1 MPVNRPQNRD
11 KRKYITLK
19 FTLLIDKRNL
29 ISSMEN
35 ELYIRELIIKEHFGI
50 ISEAEQLELDAI
62 LASGAEARK
71 IREEIQEVPADD
83 ARQYL
88 ENVNL
93 QAGLENVFE
102 RYNAQKARRRMRTR
116 WVSAAALLAAVAV
129 GAYLWMPGKK
139 ASLQPQQIARVANGS
154 ATLQLANGQ
163 VITMSDS
170 GHQNINLQNTNVQNN
185 NRVLK
190 FDAQDTEGATGWNT
204 LTVPP
209 TLDYQVVL
217 SDGTQ
222 VWLNSTSRIRF
233 PFKFPGNQRE
243 VFIEGEAYF
252 TVKQDA
258 TRPFIVHAG
267 QADIQVL
274 GTSFNVN
281 AYRATQVITS
291 LVQGK
296 VAVQSGSSK
305 LLLDPGKEV
314 VVATG
319 EPLVMRDFDQQTTLA
334 WRQGE
339 HYFRDASIRE
349 IGEMMSRWYNV
360 DLVIDN
366 PEAGNMRLRGKLY
379 RHRPLQNFLDQ
390 LNSLGLV
397 QFYWKN
403 NVLHCK

>member
-1 MPVNRPQNRD
+1 
-11 KRKYITLK
+11 
-19 FTLLIDKRNL
+19 
-29 ISSMEN
+29 MEN
-35 ELYIRELIIKEHFGI
+35 ELYIRELIIKEHFGL
-50 ISEAEQLELDAI
+50 ISEKEQLELDGI
-62 LASGAEARK
+62 LATSEEARK
-71 IREEIQEVPADD
+71 IREEVQQVPTDE
-83 ARQYL
+83 AREYL
-88 ENVNL
+88 ENVDL
-93 QAGLENVFE
+93 QAGLDNVYE
-102 RYNAQKARRRMRTR
+102 RYNTQRIRRRNRNR
-116 WVSAAALLAAVAV
+116 LISAAALLAAVAV
-129 GAYLWMPGKK
+129 GAYIWMPGKK
-139 ASLQPQQIARVANGS
+139 ATLQPQQTAQAAEGS

-170 GHQNINLQNTNVQNN
+170 GQQNINLQNTSVQNN

-190 FDAQDTEGATGWNT
+190 FDVQDNEGATGWNT

-222 VWLNSTSRIRF
+222 VWLNSTSKIRF
-233 PFKFPGNQRE
+233 PFKFPGDKRE

-258 TRPFIVHAG
+258 ARPFVVHAG

-296 VAVQSGSSK
+296 VAVQSGSRK
-305 LLLDPGKEV
+305 LVLDPGKEV

-319 EPLVMRDFDQQTTLA
+319 EQLVMRDFDQQTTLA

-349 IGEMMSRWYNV
+349 IGEMMSRWYDV
-360 DLVIDN
+360 GLVIDN

-379 RHRPLQNFLDQ
+379 RHQPLQSFLDQ

-397 QFYWKN
+397 EFYWKG

>member
-1 MPVNRPQNRD
+1 
-11 KRKYITLK
+11 
-19 FTLLIDKRNL
+19 
-29 ISSMEN
+29 MEN
-35 ELYIRELIIKEHFGI
+35 ELHIRELIIKEHFGL
-50 ISEAEQLELDAI
+50 ISEEEQLELDGI
-62 LASGAEARK
+62 LATSEEARK
-71 IREEIQEVPADD
+71 IREEVQEVPADK
-83 ARQYL
+83 AREYL

-93 QAGLENVFE
+93 EAGLDNVYE
-102 RYNAQKARRRMRTR
+102 RYNTQRARRRNRTR
-116 WVSAAALLAAVAV
+116 LVSAAALLAAVAV
-129 GAYLWMPGKK
+129 GTYLWMPGKK
-139 ASLQPQQIARVANGS
+139 ASLQPQQIAQATAEGS

-170 GHQNINLQNTNVQNN
+170 GQQNINLQNTNVQNN

-190 FDAQDTEGATGWNT
+190 FDVQDNEGATGWNT

-222 VWLNSTSRIRF
+222 VWLNSTSKIRF
-233 PFKFPGNQRE
+233 PFKFPGDQRV

-258 TRPFIVHAG
+258 ARPFIVHAG
-267 QADIQVL
+267 QANIHVL

-296 VAVQSGSSK
+296 VAVQSGTGK

-349 IGEMMSRWYNV
+349 IGEMMSRWYDV

>member
-1 MPVNRPQNRD
+1 
-11 KRKYITLK
+11 
-19 FTLLIDKRNL
+19 
-29 ISSMEN
+29 MEN
-35 ELYIRELIIKEHFGI
+35 ELYIRELIIKEHFGL
-50 ISEAEQLELDAI
+50 ISEEEQLELDGI
-62 LASGAEARK
+62 LATSEEARK
-71 IREEIQEVPADD
+71 IREEVQEVPADD
-83 ARQYL
+83 AREYL

-93 QAGLENVFE
+93 QAGLDNVYE
-102 RYNAQKARRRMRTR
+102 RYNTQRARRRNRNR
-116 WVSAAALLAAVAV
+116 LVSAAALLAAVAV
-129 GAYLWMPGKK
+129 GAYIWMPGKK
-139 ASLQPQQIARVANGS
+139 ATLQQPQQTAQAAQGS

-170 GHQNINLQNTNVQNN
+170 GQQHINLQNTSVQNN

-190 FDAQDTEGATGWNT
+190 FDVQDNEGATGWNT

-222 VWLNSTSRIRF
+222 VWLNSTSKIRF
-233 PFKFPGNQRE
+233 PFKFPGDQRE

-296 VAVQSGSSK
+296 VAVQSGTGK

-349 IGEMMSRWYNV
+349 IGEMMSRWYDV

>member
-1 MPVNRPQNRD
+1 
-11 KRKYITLK
+11 
-19 FTLLIDKRNL
+19 
-29 ISSMEN
+29 MEN

-50 ISEAEQLELDAI
+50 ISEDEQLELDAI
-62 LASGAEARK
+62 LASSAEARL
-71 IREEIQEVPADD
+71 IREEIQQVPADD

-93 QAGLENVFE
+93 QAGLDDVFE
-102 RYNAQKARRRMRTR
+102 RYNIQKARRTR
-116 WVSAAALLAAVAV
+116 KRWLAAASLVAAIAV
-129 GAYLWMPGKK
+129 GTYLWLPAKNGPNQS
-139 ASLQPQQIARVANGS
+139 AQQLAQHATEGS

-163 VITMSDS
+163 VITMRDS
-170 GHQNINLQNTNVQNN
+170 GQQNINLQSTSVQNN

-190 FDAQDTEGATGWNT
+190 FDAQDTEGASGWNT

-222 VWLNSTSRIRF
+222 VWLNSTSKIRF

-243 VFIEGEAYF
+243 VFIEGEAFF

-281 AYRATQVITS
+281 AYKATQVITS

-296 VAVQSGSSK
+296 VAVQSGSNK
-305 LLLDPGKEV
+305 LLLNPGKEV

-319 EPLVMRDFDQQTTLA
+319 EPLTMRDFDEETTLA

-349 IGEMMSRWYNV
+349 IGEMMSRWYDV

-379 RHRPLQNFLDQ
+379 RHRPLQTFLDQ

>member
-1 MPVNRPQNRD
+1 
-11 KRKYITLK
+11 
-19 FTLLIDKRNL
+19 
-29 ISSMEN
+29 MEN
-35 ELYIRELIIKEHFGI
+35 ELYIRELIIKEHFGL
-50 ISEAEQLELDAI
+50 ISEKEQLELDGI
-62 LASGAEARK
+62 LATSEEARK
-71 IREEIQEVPADD
+71 IREEVQQVPSDE
-83 ARQYL
+83 AREYL
-88 ENVNL
+88 ENVDL
-93 QAGLENVFE
+93 QAGLDNVYE
-102 RYNAQKARRRMRTR
+102 RYNTQRIRRRNRMRLI
-116 WVSAAALLAAVAV
+116 SAAALLAAVAV
-129 GAYLWMPGKK
+129 GAYIWMPGKK
-139 ASLQPQQIARVANGS
+139 ATLQPQQTAQAAEGS

-170 GHQNINLQNTNVQNN
+170 GQQSINLQNTNVQNN

-190 FDAQDTEGATGWNT
+190 FDVQDNEGATGWNT

-222 VWLNSTSRIRF
+222 VWLNSTSKIRF
-233 PFKFPGNQRE
+233 PFKFPGDQRE

-258 TRPFIVHAG
+258 ARPFVVHAG

-296 VAVQSGSSK
+296 VAVQSGSRK
-305 LLLDPGKEV
+305 LVLDPGKEV

-319 EPLVMRDFDQQTTLA
+319 EQLVMRDFDQQTTLA

-349 IGEMMSRWYNV
+349 IGEMMSRWYDV
-360 DLVIDN
+360 GLVIDN

-379 RHRPLQNFLDQ
+379 RHQPLQSFLDQ

-397 QFYWKN
+397 KFYWKD

>member
-1 MPVNRPQNRD
+1 
-11 KRKYITLK
+11 
-19 FTLLIDKRNL
+19 
-29 ISSMEN
+29 MEN
-35 ELYIRELIIKEHFGI
+35 ELYIRELIIKEHFGL
-50 ISEAEQLELDAI
+50 ISEEEQLELDGI
-62 LASGAEARK
+62 LATSEEARK
-71 IREEIQEVPADD
+71 IREEVQQVPSDE
-83 ARQYL
+83 AREYL
-88 ENVNL
+88 ENVDL
-93 QAGLENVFE
+93 EAGLDNVYE
-102 RYNAQKARRRMRTR
+102 RYHTQRARRRNRIR

-129 GAYLWMPGKK
+129 GAYIWMPGKK
-139 ASLQPQQIARVANGS
+139 AALQPQQIAQATEGS

-170 GHQNINLQNTNVQNN
+170 GQQNINLQNTNVQNN

-190 FDAQDTEGATGWNT
+190 FDAKDNEGATGWNT

-222 VWLNSTSRIRF
+222 VWLNSTSKIRF
-233 PFKFPGNQRE
+233 PFKFPGDQRE

-258 TRPFIVHAG
+258 ARPFIVHAG

-296 VAVQSGSSK
+296 VAVQSGSGK
-305 LLLDPGKEV
+305 LLLAPGKEV

-349 IGEMMSRWYNV
+349 IGEMMSRWYDV

-379 RHRPLQNFLDQ
+379 RHRPLQSFLDQ

>member
-1 MPVNRPQNRD
+1 
-11 KRKYITLK
+11 
-19 FTLLIDKRNL
+19 
-29 ISSMEN
+29 MEN
-35 ELYIRELIIKEHFGI
+35 ELYIRELIIKEHFGL
-50 ISEAEQLELDAI
+50 ISEEEQLELDGI
-62 LASGAEARK
+62 LAISEEARK
-71 IREEIQEVPADD
+71 IREEVQQVPADD
-83 ARQYL
+83 AREYL

-93 QAGLENVFE
+93 QAGLDNVYE
-102 RYNAQKARRRMRTR
+102 RYNTQRARRRNRNR
-116 WVSAAALLAAVAV
+116 LVSAAALLAAVAV
-129 GAYLWMPGKK
+129 GAYIWMPGKK
-139 ASLQPQQIARVANGS
+139 ATLQQQQQTAQAAEGS

-170 GHQNINLQNTNVQNN
+170 GHQHINLQNTNVQNN

-190 FDAQDTEGATGWNT
+190 FDVQDNEGATGWNT

-222 VWLNSTSRIRF
+222 VWLNSTSKIRF

-296 VAVQSGSSK
+296 VAVQSGTGK

-349 IGEMMSRWYNV
+349 IGEMMSRWYDV

>member
-1 MPVNRPQNRD
+1 
-11 KRKYITLK
+11 
-19 FTLLIDKRNL
+19 
-29 ISSMEN
+29 MEN
-35 ELYIRELIIKEHFGI
+35 ELYIRELIIKEHFGL
-50 ISEAEQLELDAI
+50 ISEEEQLELDGI
-62 LASGAEARK
+62 LATSEEARK
-71 IREEIQEVPADD
+71 IREEVQEVPADD
-83 ARQYL
+83 AREYL

-93 QAGLENVFE
+93 QAGLDNVYE
-102 RYNAQKARRRMRTR
+102 RYNTQRARRRNRNR
-116 WVSAAALLAAVAV
+116 LVSAAALIAAVAV
-129 GAYLWMPGKK
+129 GAYFWMPGKK
-139 ASLQPQQIARVANGS
+139 ATLQQPQQTAQAAEGS

-170 GHQNINLQNTNVQNN
+170 GQQHINLQNTNVQNN

-190 FDAQDTEGATGWNT
+190 FDVQDNEAATGWNT

-222 VWLNSTSRIRF
+222 VWLNSTSKIRF

-296 VAVQSGSSK
+296 VAVQSGTGK

-349 IGEMMSRWYNV
+349 IGEMMSRWYDV

-379 RHRPLQNFLDQ
+379 RHRPLQSFLDQ

>member
-1 MPVNRPQNRD
+1 
-11 KRKYITLK
+11 
-19 FTLLIDKRNL
+19 
-29 ISSMEN
+29 MEN

-50 ISEAEQLELDAI
+50 ISEDEQLELDAI
-62 LASGAEARK
+62 LASSAEARL
-71 IREEIQEVPADD
+71 IREEIQQVPADD

-93 QAGLENVFE
+93 KAGLDDVFE
-102 RYNAQKARRRMRTR
+102 RYNIQRARRTR
-116 WVSAAALLAAVAV
+116 KRWLAAASFAAAIAI
-129 GAYLWMPGKK
+129 GTYLWLPGKNDTN
-139 ASLQPQQIARVANGS
+139 QPPQLAQHTAEGS

-170 GHQNINLQNTNVQNN
+170 GHQNINLQNTSVQNN

-222 VWLNSTSRIRF
+222 VWLNSTSKIRF

-281 AYRATQVITS
+281 AYKATQVITS

-296 VAVQSGSSK
+296 VAVQSGSNK
-305 LLLDPGKEV
+305 LLLNPGKEV

-319 EPLVMRDFDQQTTLA
+319 EPLTMRDFDEETTLA

-349 IGEMMSRWYNV
+349 IGEMMSRWYDV

-379 RHRPLQNFLDQ
+379 RHRPLQTFLDQ

>member
-1 MPVNRPQNRD
+1 MPVNGLQNWD
-11 KRKYITLK
+11 ERKYITLK
-19 FTLLIDKRNL
+19 FTLLFGKRNL
-29 ISSMEN
+29 IFSMEN

-50 ISEAEQLELDAI
+50 ISGDEQLELDAI
-62 LASGAEARK
+62 LASSEEARL
-71 IREEIQEVPADD
+71 IREEIQQVPADD
-83 ARQYL
+83 AREYL
-88 ENVNL
+88 GNVNL
-93 QAGLENVFE
+93 QAGLDNVFE
-102 RYNAQKARRRMRTR
+102 RYHHKRSRRIRNR
-116 WVSAAALLAAVAV
+116 WLSAAAFLTAAAL
-129 GAYLWMPGKK
+129 GTYLWFPGKNTP
-139 ASLQPQQIARVANGS
+139 LRPQQIARVAEGS

-170 GHQNINLQNTNVQNN
+170 GQQNINLQNTSVQNN

-190 FDAQDTEGATGWNT
+190 FDAQDAEGATGWNT

-222 VWLNSTSRIRF
+222 VWLNSTSKIRF

-281 AYRATQVITS
+281 AYKATQVITS

-296 VAVQSGSSK
+296 VAVLAGSNK

-314 VVATG
+314 VAATG
-319 EPLVMRDFDQQTTLA
+319 EPLTMRDFDEETTLA

-349 IGEMMSRWYNV
+349 IGEMMSRWYDV

-379 RHRPLQNFLDQ
+379 RHRPLQTFLDQ

>member
-1 MPVNRPQNRD
+1 MPVNGPQIWD

-19 FTLLIDKRNL
+19 FTLLFDKRNL

-35 ELYIRELIIKEHFGI
+35 ELYIRDLIIKEHFGI
-50 ISEAEQLELDAI
+50 ISEEEQLELDAI
-62 LASGAEARK
+62 LASSADARK
-71 IREEIQEVPADD
+71 IREEIQQLPADD
-83 ARQYL
+83 AREYL

-102 RYNAQKARRRMRTR
+102 RYNIQKSRRIRNR

-129 GAYLWMPGKK
+129 GSYLWLPGKK
-139 ASLQPQQIARVANGS
+139 TPLPPQQMAQAAEGS

-170 GHQNINLQNTNVQNN
+170 GQQNINLQNTSVQNN

-190 FDAQDTEGATGWNT
+190 FDVQDNEGATGWNT

-222 VWLNSTSRIRF
+222 VWLNSTSKIRF
-233 PFKFPGNQRE
+233 PFKFPGDQRE

-252 TVKQDA
+252 TVKRDA

-281 AYRATQVITS
+281 AYKATQVITS

-296 VAVQSGSSK
+296 VAVQSGSNK

-349 IGEMMSRWYNV
+349 IGEMMSRWYDV

-397 QFYWKN
+397 EFYWKN